1 MIVEKNFFIGLR
13 DVDKNK
19 NLKSTSLLSFLE
31 DLGGI
36 HSSLIGYGLNNIE
49 KTKKTWLLLSWK
61 VKILKKPKYA
71 DTITVKTWSSGIKKF
86 YAYRDFEVCNEKGE
100 ILCIATSKWIF
111 MDITKGKIIKI
122 SDEIAKSYKE
132 ENKRVFNEN
141 ECFEIEEPNNY
152 ILCKEY
158 NINRNMIDFN
168 YHVHNIYYLD
178 LALEALP
185 EEKYLNL
192 DLNNF
197 NIIYKREIKLNDKI
211 KMYYSENEF
220 SYIITIKSEDNKT
233 LHAIIELEKNNNK

>member
-1 MIVEKNFFIGLR
+1 M
-13 DVDKNK
+13 
-19 NLKSTSLLSFLE
+19 
-31 DLGGI
+31 
-36 HSSLIGYGLNNIE
+36 
-49 KTKKTWLLLSWK
+49 
-61 VKILKKPKYA
+61 VKQ
-71 DTITVKTWSSGIKKF
+71 
-86 YAYRDFEVCNEKGE
+86 
-100 ILCIATSKWIF
+100 
-111 MDITKGKIIKI
+111 KI
-122 SDEIAKSYKE
+122 SIFRDL
-132 ENKRVFNEN
+132 NKRVFNKN

-178 LALEALP
+178 LALEVLP

-211 KMYYSENEF
+211 KMYYSENEI